1 MYFNF
6 FSAPTDLTATHAR
19 NMVISFI
26 SPINKIY
33 HSLFIK
39 NPSESY
45 NFTAYT
51 EPINWLAWLVLLV
64 FIASVPPILYIASR
78 YIRVKVVEFSGHLS
92 NLQLYKINLYIHEG
106 VPHQNGFHYHESH

>member
-1 MYFNF
+1 MYFNS

-64 FIASVPPILYIASR
+64 FIASVPPVLYIASR
-78 YIRVKVVEFSGHLS
+78 YLRVKVVEFSGHL
-92 NLQLYKINLYIHEG
+92 
-106 VPHQNGFHYHESH
+106 